1 MSDDR
6 WEMKIEFAGRNFE
19 NLKHIAEHILK
30 QVARARNYK
39 ELPIT
44 GCASSGVGKGRF
56 EYSYNVSYMCPDEF
70 RIAELRAEAGAL
82 ELTLTAK

>member
-30 QVARARNYK
+30 HVARARNYK
-39 ELPIT
+39 ELP
-44 GCASSGVGKGRF
+44 SSQGARGQRPSTSNPF
-56 EYSYNVSYMCPDEF
+56 AMCLSARP
-70 RIAELRAEAGAL
+70 
-82 ELTLTAK
+82 